1 MRVVEVEVRV
11 ARADERRR
19 WDDLMCEHH
28 YLGFKQ
34 FAGRGLCHVAVWA
47 GAAGL
52 AVGGRSNHQQSPS
65 NHPGRV
71 DSHLDDHQNTP
82 PFGEPLRQG

>member
-34 FAGRGLCHVAVWA
+34 FAGRGLCHVAVWR
-47 GAAGL
+47 GHWL
-52 AVGGRSNHQQSPS
+52 ALLGWQSGGVAITS
-65 NHPGRV
+65 NHPGLLHAKRNG
-71 DSHLDDHQNTP
+71 LI
-82 PFGEPLRQG
+82 EAM